1 MQVFDRMYSLVVSN
15 IKYSFF
21 FNANIILKFLASPGV
36 FTHIQPC
43 TVYEYKYID
52 CIIQAPRMVS
62 AINNQYPYYF
72 NFMEINRSLIPDDDS
87 YNQPPEL
94 INIDSLNGTITFRWY
109 PIKDGIF
116 PSNLKMLISGG
127 LRYFGSTNL
136 TIDMKPST
144 KKYYI

>member
-1 MQVFDRMYSLVVSN
+1 
-15 IKYSFF
+15 
-21 FNANIILKFLASPGV
+21 
-36 FTHIQPC
+36 
-43 TVYEYKYID
+43 
-52 CIIQAPRMVS
+52 MVS

-72 NFMEINRSLIPDDDS
+72 NFMEINQSLIPDDDS

-144 KKYYI
+144 KKYYIYIYIGF